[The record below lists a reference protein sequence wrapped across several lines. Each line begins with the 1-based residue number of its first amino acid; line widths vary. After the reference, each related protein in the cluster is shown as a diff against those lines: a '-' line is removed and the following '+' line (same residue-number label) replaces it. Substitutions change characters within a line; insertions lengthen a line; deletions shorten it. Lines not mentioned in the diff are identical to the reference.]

1 MASTATPQHVS
12 TGRRLTRLLLI
23 GLMFAGLLWF
33 TWFDSYSLV
42 RRAKWQRDYE
52 QLVEENIQL
61 RSEIAELQSM
71 LENPPSD
78 EAIEK
83 IAREQYG
90 MRRDGE
96 TVYRTEE

>member
-1 MASTATPQHVS
+1 MASTAAPQHVS
-12 TGRRLTRLLLI
+12 MGRRLTRLLLI

-52 QLVEENIQL
+52 QLVEENMQL

-78 EAIEK
+78 ETIEK

-96 TVYRTEE
+96 TVYRIEE

>member
-1 MASTATPQHVS
+1 MASTTTPQHVS

-33 TWFDSYSLV
+33 TWFDSYSLI

>member
-1 MASTATPQHVS
+1 MASTTAPQHVS
-12 TGRRLTRLLLI
+12 MGRRLTRLLLI
-23 GLMFAGLLWF
+23 GLLFAGLLWF

-42 RRAKWQRDYE
+42 RRADWQREYE
-52 QLVEENIQL
+52 KLVEENMQL
-61 RSEIAELQSM
+61 RNDIAELQSL

-96 TVYRTEE
+96 TVYRIEE

>member
-12 TGRRLTRLLLI
+12 MGRRLTRLLLI

-33 TWFDSYSLV
+33 TWFDSYSLI
-42 RRAKWQRDYE
+42 RRGDWQREYE
-52 QLVEENIQL
+52 QLVEENKQL
-61 RSEIAELQSM
+61 RSEIAELQTM

-78 EAIEK
+78 EEIEK

-96 TVYRTEE
+96 TVYRIEE